1 MIPIDV
7 HDQSPTTMISTTA
20 AIANN
25 QEHDDMDIEEEEM
38 INIEVLESLGINA
51 GDVKKL
57 KDAGFHS
64 FQQIRTTTKKQLI
77 AIKGFS
83 DAKYNKLVEAVQ
95 KKVQWNCFTTASDV
109 VSCGVLV

>member
-1 MIPIDV
+1 MDV
-7 HDQSPTTMISTTA
+7 HRSVTNNMISTTA

-51 GDVKKL
+51 GDVKKM

-64 FQQIRTTTKKQLI
+64 LQQIRTATKKELV

-83 DAKYNKLVEAVQ
+83 DAKYNKVVEAVK
-95 KKVQWNCFTTASDV
+95 KKVPWSAFATASSV
-109 VSCGVLV
+109 VSLSVIWLV